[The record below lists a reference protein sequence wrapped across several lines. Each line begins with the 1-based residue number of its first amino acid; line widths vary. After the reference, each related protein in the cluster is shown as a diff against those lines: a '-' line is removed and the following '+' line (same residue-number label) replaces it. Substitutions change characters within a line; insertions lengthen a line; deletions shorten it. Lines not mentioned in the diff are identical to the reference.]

1 VKLVHLVDFIIKKF
15 VMMHGHMNVK
25 LPNPVIVIPKSR
37 NYIEY
42 LEILKAGITQSV
54 HRLG

>member
-1 VKLVHLVDFIIKKF
+1 
-15 VMMHGHMNVK
+15 MMHGHMNVK